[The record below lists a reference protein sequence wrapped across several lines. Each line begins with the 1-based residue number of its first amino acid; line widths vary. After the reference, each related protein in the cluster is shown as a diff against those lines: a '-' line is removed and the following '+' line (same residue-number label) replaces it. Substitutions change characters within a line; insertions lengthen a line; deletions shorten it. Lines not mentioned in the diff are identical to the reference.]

1 MCSVSHIVSVALDF
15 RIRTT
20 HVDDTTIKLQIWNTA
35 GQERFKTITSSDFD
49 GVHGIIIVYDITNP
63 SFENVERIWLREIE
77 CFVGDEVS
85 KLLAGNK
92 CDLEMERQVSYEA
105 GKLCADLA
113 GIPFLETS
121 AKDATNIERCLLIL
135 AESIKNGLP
144 SQAPCVVVRN
154 QNDQLQVELLMQT
167 G

>member
-1 MCSVSHIVSVALDF
+1 MLVGDSGVGKSCLMLRSAADMCSVSHIVSVALDF

-63 SFENVERIWLREIE
+63 ATFENVERIWLREIE

-92 CDLEMERQVSYEA
+92 CDLEMERQVSFEA

-121 AKDATNIERCLLIL
+121 AKDATKYRAMFIDPGREHQ
-135 AESIKNGLP
+135 E
-144 SQAPCVVVRN
+144 
-154 QNDQLQVELLMQT
+154 
-167 G
+167 